1 MKKILTI
8 LASSLMI
15 LAVSC
20 QKEISQSSSADS
32 MEITLVAAEQ
42 GSDDSKTY
50 IDGNTIKWG
59 TGEYVMMYYNDGSDK
74 YAKSSDA
81 SASSGNGKAST
92 SFTFSISPSSASSY
106 TLGGV
111 YPYGAVKSTSS
122 ATAVGIELPSE
133 QNATASSYDPAAYVM
148 ILKPEVLSSIPSQWT
163 AWFRRAVALNKL
175 TLTGVKESVY
185 RVELTAANG
194 INLAGT
200 KAFNLRTGANGAVS
214 SGVNSVAVNY
224 ASPLSSGS
232 VNVWFTSWDSVIPAG
247 STLTIKVYGASKYYS
262 KTITATGSGIK
273 FSESDLNNLSV
284 DFSSVAG
291 TSYTLKDF
299 AQAYTKALDTWKNT
313 ETSGLDVGGTTISG
327 HYVPEDFTVKVG
339 AVSYSKSNTYDIA
352 LKGLVSLLGGSTI
365 NMAIPSPSNYTWAPS
380 PYNEAAGN
388 GGEFKNATVDLDF
401 LQNYAGREQTYAQQN
416 NRWSN
421 FCNYTDSN
429 GNVVDKGTP
438 SVAGKYQ
445 GACCIS
451 RSYLI
456 MARFYQYLLENN
468 ITSNIS
474 SACSS
479 MMLDASLYKYTEPAE
494 DNMYGFAKAFA
505 GLLDVWKSTS
515 GSKTVGD
522 VTFSGNYI
530 PADAYI
536 TVGTTKLNKANAYDV
551 ACQGLV
557 KLMAGGSLND
567 AVPAIHNYSW
577 GGNPYLESANYGGEF
592 QTATVDLDFIRN
604 YVSRV
609 QTYAVSSNLWSNF
622 CNYTDSS
629 GAVVDKGTPSV
640 AGKYAGVCCLER
652 SLLILAR
659 FYKYLIDNNIMSGIS
674 TACASMKL
682 SSDLYGTD
690 IPVPDEGDVLDESD
704 FTNVITIVYNGSTA
718 NVTNGSKLTV
728 TQDGA
733 HVTVGT
739 KGAEGKKVKIQLS
752 GSTTNGSLKIYN
764 GHKTSDIENTRK
776 KIFLSLNGV
785 SITSTKGP
793 AINIQESKTVYL
805 KLEPGTTN
813 TLVDASTY
821 SGIPSDEDAK
831 GAFFSENQVCV
842 SGTGSLSVTGKK
854 NHAFAVDDYIHI
866 FEGKIT
872 VPSASNDALKSNDNI
887 FIDGGTLNLSVS
899 AAASKAINSEGSI
912 VISGGNLTLKTTG
925 NAMYDSTDRDTSSS
939 ICIKADAS
947 VSISGGTINCSSS
960 GSGGKAI
967 KGVKVI
973 FSGNPTVTAATSGSK
988 YTYSSSLKS
997 SPKAIKGTSSV
1008 EIKGGKITV
1017 TTKGS
1022 GGEGIESK
1030 ASMVVSG
1037 GYTSVVAYDDAINV
1051 KTTYTQNGGMVFAQG
1066 TNNDALD
1073 SNYGKANAVVINGGV
1088 LMALSARSP
1097 EEGIDAD
1104 NESRITFNGGTIFTS
1119 GGMQGGG
1126 PGGSSSNH
1134 AVCNQPPM
1142 HFKTKSWSST
1152 GYFVINKSSGNVIM
1166 ACKFPRS
1173 MSQNYSYAS
1182 SSLFKSGTTYKY
1194 GFTSSAPSGATTSWS
1209 GYYYSGGSA
1218 SVSTGSF
1225 TAGSGYTSL

>member
-32 MEITLVAAEQ
+32 REITLVAAEQ

-81 SASSGNGKAST
+81 SASSGYGSATT
-92 SFTFSISPSSASSY
+92 SFTFSISPSSSSSY
-106 TLGGV
+106 TLGGA

-148 ILKPEVLSSIPSQWT
+148 ILKPQVVSSIPSQWT

-175 TLTGVKESVY
+175 TLTGVKEAVY
-185 RVELTAANG
+185 RVEITAASN

-200 KAFNLRTGANGAVS
+200 KAFNLKTGDNGNIT
-214 SGVNSVAVNY
+214 SGVNSIGVNY
-224 ASPLSSGS
+224 ASPLPSGD
-232 VNVWFTSWDSVIPAG
+232 VNVWFTSWDSLIPAG

-262 KTITATGSGIK
+262 KTITATGSGIN
-273 FSESDLNNLSV
+273 FSEADLNNLSV
-284 DFSSVAG
+284 NFSSVSG
-291 TSYTLKDF
+291 VSYTLKDF
-299 AQAYTKALDTWKNT
+299 AQAYTRALEVWQNT
-313 ETSGLDVGGTTISG
+313 ETTGMDIGGTTIIG
-327 HYVPEDFTVKVG
+327 HYVPEDYTVKVG
-339 AVSYSKSNTYDIA
+339 ATSYSKANTYDIA
-352 LKGLVSLLGGSTI
+352 LKGLVSLVGGSSL
-365 NMAIPSPSNYTWAPS
+365 NMAIPTPSNYSWAPT
-380 PYNEAAGN
+380 PYNEADGN
-388 GGEFKNATVDLDF
+388 GGEFKNSTVDLEF
-401 LQNYAGREQTYAQQN
+401 LQNYANREQGYAQTYS
-416 NRWSN
+416 RWSN
-421 FCNYTDSN
+421 FCNYTN
-429 GNVVDKGTP
+429 EQGQVIDKGTP
-438 SVAGKYQ
+438 SVAGKYT
-445 GACCIS
+445 GCCCIS

-456 MARFYQYLLENN
+456 MARFYQYLLDNN

-474 SACSS
+474 SNCAS
-479 MMLDASLYKYTEPAE
+479 MLLDASLFKYTAPAE
-494 DNMYGFAKAFA
+494 NNMYGFAQAFA
-505 GLLDVWKSTS
+505 GLLDTWKSNS
-515 GSKTVGD
+515 GTKTVGD

-536 TVGTTKLNKANAYDV
+536 AVGNVKLDKAKAYDV

-557 KLMAGGSLND
+557 KLYAGGSLND
-567 AVPAIHNYSW
+567 AVPSAHSYTW
-577 GGNPYLESANYGGEF
+577 GANPYLESANYGGEF
-592 QTATVDLDFIRN
+592 QNATVDLDFIRN
-604 YVSRV
+604 YVNRV
-609 QTYAVSSNLWSNF
+609 QTYATSSGLWSNF

-652 SLLILAR
+652 SLLIMAR
-659 FYKYLIDNNIMSGIS
+659 FYKYLIDNSIMSGIS
-674 TACASMKL
+674 TACATMKL
-682 SSDLYGTD
+682 TSDLYGTD

-718 NVTNGSKLTV
+718 SVTNGSKLNV

-764 GHKTSDIENTRK
+764 GHKTSDTENTRK

-805 KLEPGTTN
+805 KLEPGTSN
-813 TLVDASTY
+813 TLVDATSY

-872 VPSASNDALKSNDNI
+872 IPSAANDALKSNDNI
-887 FIDGGTLNLSVS
+887 FIDGGTLNFSVS
-899 AAASKAINSEGSI
+899 AGASKTINAEGSV
-912 VISGGNLTLKTTG
+912 VITGGNLTLKTTG
-925 NAMYDSTDRDTSSS
+925 NAIYDSTERDTSSS
-939 ICIKADAS
+939 ICIKADGS
-947 VSISGGTINCSSS
+947 VSISGGTISCTST

-967 KGVKVI
+967 RGVKIVT
-973 FSGNPTVTAATSGSK
+973 SGNPTITASTTGSR
-988 YTYSSSLKS
+988 YTYSSSAKS
-997 SPKAIKGTSSV
+997 SPKAIKADTSI
-1008 EIKGGKITV
+1008 EIKGGNISV
-1017 TTKGS
+1017 STKGTN
-1022 GGEGIESK
+1022 GEGIESK
-1030 ASMVVSG
+1030 GTIVVSG
-1037 GYTSVVAYDDAINV
+1037 GYTSVNSYDDGINV
-1051 KTTYTQNGGMVFAQG
+1051 KKTYTQNGGMVYIYA
-1066 TNNDALD
+1066 TNNDGLD
-1073 SNYGKANAVVINGGV
+1073 SNYGASGSVVVNGGV
-1088 LMALSARSP
+1088 LIAHSARSP

-1104 NESRITFNGGTIFTS
+1104 NETRITFNGGTIFTS
-1119 GGMQGGG
+1119 GGKQGGG
-1126 PGGSSSNH
+1126 PGGSSSSH
-1134 AVCNQPPM
+1134 AVCNQPTM
-1142 HFKTKSWSST
+1142 HFQNKSWSST
-1152 GYFVINKSSGNVIM
+1152 GYFVITDTSGKVIM

-1182 SSLFKSGTTYKY
+1182 TSLLKNGSSYKY
-1194 GFTSSAPSGATTSWS
+1194 GFTSSAPSSPTTSWS
-1209 GYYYSGGSA
+1209 GFYYSGGTA
-1218 SVSTGSF
+1218 SVSTGNF
-1225 TAGSGYTSL
+1225 TAGSGYKSL